1 MLYEAS
7 RGGEEGKRQ
16 LKRDAVVQ
24 RHSTVLQNINKGTY
38 EKPLIHSNIPSPT
51 RTWSR
56 LRESA
61 YTACGAWSDR

>member
-1 MLYEAS
+1 MLDCIRSWAKDRQGWLYISMLYEAS

-38 EKPLIHSNIPSPT
+38 EKPLIQSLS
-51 RTWSR
+51 
-56 LRESA
+56 
-61 YTACGAWSDR
+61 